1 VNAILRQ
8 KLLILWARTPDL
20 KSEVG
25 AWSIYD
31 ATGKE
36 RHTTGDSETPP
47 YASVFDAMKDGWRV
61 IQVPQ
66 QFPAYPGME
75 LITSY
80 LRFEYVLEKMEA
92 VGADDDGGT
101 NG

>member
-1 VNAILRQ
+1 VTTILRQ
-8 KLLILWARTPDL
+8 KLLILYVRTPDL
-20 KSEVG
+20 KSAVG

-36 RHTTGDSETPP
+36 HHTTGDSDAPP
-47 YASVFDAMKDGWRV
+47 YSSVFAAMKDGWRV
-61 IQVPQ
+61 IQFPQ

-75 LITSY
+75 LSTSY
-80 LRFEYVLEKMEA
+80 LRFEYILEKLEEVESEGDA
-92 VGADDDGGT
+92 

>member
-8 KLLILWARTPDL
+8 KLLILWVKTPDL

-31 ATGKE
+31 ATGQE

-47 YASVFDAMKDGWRV
+47 YRSVFDAMKDGWRV
-61 IQVPQ
+61 IQLPQ

-75 LITSY
+75 LTTSY
-80 LRFEYVLEKMEA
+80 LRFEYVLEKLEEISHENEE
-92 VGADDDGGT
+92 GS